1 MGTFIRDLRQ
11 GFRELI
17 RRPAFSSA
25 AVASLALGIGL
36 TTTLFSVVNAVLLR
50 PTPIARPDRLVE
62 IYSGFSDF
70 PQLTTS
76 YPDYRSIRDGANALQ
91 GIAAHSFV
99 RAILSTNDR
108 PQLVRGEAV
117 TASYFD
123 VLGIRPSP
131 GRGFSR
137 DEDAAPG
144 VAPVLVLSRG
154 LWQRQFGGR
163 ADIVGTTIALSGH
176 RYSVVGVAPRA
187 FGGTIPGIPTDFWV
201 PLTMIDRLAFSGVQ
215 WSSGDEPDATR
226 LEQRGSRW
234 LFVKG
239 RLADGRTLNEARS
252 QVETIFKRLRADH
265 PATHKNVVPSVVSAA
280 GIRFHPALDGY
291 VRTASLVLLT
301 AVGLVLLIACAN
313 VANMLLARGTARR
326 REVAIRAAMGAG
338 RSRIVRQLL
347 SEGIVLAAAGGAA
360 GALIA
365 VWAGRAVE
373 GFGTDL
379 FPIPVEFNVSMDR
392 TVLAFAIGVSIL
404 TAVLFGLAPALSASK
419 LDLVSALKERAGDPG
434 GPRRRISLRDAL
446 VVGQLA
452 LSLVLLTAG
461 ALLTRGL
468 LAARATD
475 IGYDPEP
482 ISSLS
487 FNLQMNGYD
496 QSRAI
501 AFRDRAIEELRRLPG
516 VAAVSYAS
524 RLPLAPD
531 INMEGIKVPGHHG
544 PSAEPTPVDAV
555 FVGPD
560 YFRTVD
566 VPIVAGRGF
575 SADDVR
581 HERRVVI
588 VNETM
593 ARRYWPDGS
602 AVGRR
607 IVVGDSDEDAR
618 EVIGIARDHNVRSVG
633 EAPRPYLHMPAG
645 RSTSINFIV
654 RTTSGAVAALPM
666 LREALWRLERDIVFT
681 EDQSA
686 AQIATAT
693 MAPTRLGAA
702 MAGAFGALAL
712 LLAAVGLYGVIAY
725 SVSLRTREVGIRMAL
740 GAARGQILRLVLSHG
755 GRLALIG
762 IALGTILSFAAGQ
775 VLESLLYGVSA
786 FDPIAFAVAS
796 TVLLL
801 VASLANLVPALAAAR
816 INPVAAL
823 MRD

>member
-1 MGTFIRDLRQ
+1 MGTFVRDLRQ
-11 GFRELI
+11 GLQQLI
-17 RRPAFSSA
+17 RRPGFSSA

-36 TTTLFSVVNAVLLR
+36 TTTLFSVVNAVMLR
-50 PTPIARPDRLVE
+50 PTPIERPDRLVE

-76 YPDYRSIRDGANALQ
+76 YPDYRSIRDAADALQ

-99 RAILSTNDR
+99 RAILSTSDR

-131 GRGFSR
+131 GRGFTS

-144 VAPVLVLSRG
+144 VAAVVVLSRG

-163 ADIVGTTIALSGH
+163 ADIVGSTIELSGH
-176 RYSVVGVAPRA
+176 RYSVVGVAPPA
-187 FGGTIPGIPTDFWV
+187 FSGTIPGIPTEFWV
-201 PLTMIDRLAFSGVQ
+201 PLTMIERLEFSGVQ
-215 WSSGDEPDATR
+215 WSTGDEPGATR

-239 RLADGRTLNEARS
+239 RLAEGRTVHEARS

-265 PATHKNVVPSVVSAA
+265 PVTHKNVLPSVVSAA

-291 VRTASLVLLT
+291 VRVASLVLLT

-347 SEGIVLAAAGGAA
+347 SEGLVLAAAGGAA

-365 VWAGRAVE
+365 MWAGRALT
-373 GFGTDL
+373 GFGTDV
-379 FPIPVEFNVSMDR
+379 FPIPVEFNVSVDR
-392 TVLAFAIGVSIL
+392 TVLAFVIGISVL

-419 LDLVSALKERAGDPG
+419 LDLVSALKDGAGDSR
-434 GPRRRISLRDAL
+434 GPRRRISLRDGL

-468 LAARATD
+468 LAAEATD
-475 IGYDPEP
+475 IGYDSAS
-482 ISSLS
+482 IVSLS

-496 QSRAI
+496 QGRAD
-501 AFRDRAIEELRRLPG
+501 AFRDRAIEDLRGLPG

-524 RLPLAPD
+524 RLPLSPD
-531 INMEGIKVPGHHG
+531 IDMEGIKVPGHHG

-560 YFRTVD
+560 YFRAVD
-566 VPIVAGRGF
+566 VPIVAGRAF
-575 SADDVR
+575 TADDVL
-581 HERRVVI
+581 HERRVVV

-607 IVVGDSDEDAR
+607 IVVGDSDEQTSDATEPDAFSVTVHIWNGHAFQGLGDAR
-618 EVIGIARDHNVRSVG
+618 PGSSRSVATSRG
-633 EAPRPYLHMPAG
+633 TRRGDPRRDQRALSDL
-645 RSTSINFIV
+645 STSQ
-654 RTTSGAVAALPM
+654 RA
-666 LREALWRLERDIVFT
+666 
-681 EDQSA
+681 
-686 AQIATAT
+686 
-693 MAPTRLGAA
+693 
-702 MAGAFGALAL
+702 
-712 LLAAVGLYGVIAY
+712 
-725 SVSLRTREVGIRMAL
+725 SVL
-740 GAARGQILRLVLSHG
+740 HG
-755 GRLALIG
+755 
-762 IALGTILSFAAGQ
+762 
-775 VLESLLYGVSA
+775 
-786 FDPIAFAVAS
+786 
-796 TVLLL
+796 
-801 VASLANLVPALAAAR
+801 
-816 INPVAAL
+816 
-823 MRD
+823 